1 MLARLPPAPSFAAR
15 GHRPFPG
22 PARSRGLASLW
33 ARLLGTSLP
42 GRVFPGRRWPR
53 STGFGLL
60 QPAGAARAQPGPAPA
75 AAAAPSC
82 FLRPGRPRQQCLGE
96 CGPPWAETASGAS
109 PGAGGARLRGAWRSG
124 SLVLSRP
131 AGRGD
136 WWWAGLFGAPGSQL
150 VHPQGLPRRHLGPAK
165 GGSGKLRRNTP
176 SSATNQS
183 GGHPDSTVGQLLL
196 SGPQPSFWRQ
206 TWVCTHYVTL
216 DKSFH
221 LPSLSCLIS

>member
-1 MLARLPPAPSFAAR
+1 MSDPAQVQSGAHFGDHLHGVRPGGRSVCISSSETPLTGFHDNPASCHSGADGVRNFRPVYFRVLAPSGGGSPLVLKAGFCGFCACSSASR
-15 GHRPFPG
+15 SFLRRPGHRPFPG

-75 AAAAPSC
+75 AAAPPSC

-124 SLVLSRP
+124 S
-131 AGRGD
+131 
-136 WWWAGLFGAPGSQL
+136 
-150 VHPQGLPRRHLGPAK
+150 
-165 GGSGKLRRNTP
+165 
-176 SSATNQS
+176 
-183 GGHPDSTVGQLLL
+183 
-196 SGPQPSFWRQ
+196 
-206 TWVCTHYVTL
+206 
-216 DKSFH
+216 
-221 LPSLSCLIS
+221 